1 MRRQALLSEGAS
13 AGGFSS
19 QTAATRPGLYQQKL
33 SASIVKILR
42 ESMKRHAKSPA
53 GRSGPRQRKAPE
65 GAPQS
70 APEATAVRQLTVG
83 EDAEGQRLDNYLVKV
98 LKGVPRTRIYRGLR
112 KGEFRVNRGRVKA
125 DYRLA
130 QGDVLR
136 IPPLHQPPP
145 GAPPVVSD
153 ARAEQ
158 LRARIVYEDAGL
170 LVVNK
175 PSGLAVHGGSGLNY
189 GLIECL
195 RQLRPEDR
203 YLELVHRLDR
213 DTSGLILIARKPAV
227 LRELHRQLRGD
238 GVDKRYLALVPG
250 RWPRGLRQVEA
261 PLEKNHLQSGER
273 MVRVSREGKPSLTRF
288 AVVETFAEATLVE
301 AQPVT
306 GRTHQIRVHARHA
319 GFPLLGDE
327 KYQDE
332 RGEALA
338 RSLGLRRLF
347 LHAASLRFSL
357 PEVGRIALQAPLDD
371 DLEQI
376 LEKLHK

>member
-1 MRRQALLSEGAS
+1 MKQQS
-13 AGGFSS
+13 AG
-19 QTAATRPGLYQQKL
+19 
-33 SASIVKILR
+33 IV
-42 ESMKRHAKSPA
+42 HA
-53 GRSGPRQRKAPE
+53 GVQHLE
-65 GAPQS
+65 
-70 APEATAVRQLTVG
+70 VG

-125 DYRLA
+125 EYRLA
-130 QGDVLR
+130 AGDVVR
-136 IPPLHQPPP
+136 VPPLHQPPP
-145 GAPPVVSD
+145 GAPPQISD

-158 LRARIVYEDAGL
+158 LRGRIVHEDAGL

-195 RQLRPEDR
+195 RQMRPEDR

-227 LRELHRQLRGD
+227 LRELHRQLRGE
-238 GVDKRYLALVPG
+238 GVDKRYLALVTG
-250 RWPRGLRQVEA
+250 RWPRRMTQVEA

-273 MVRVSREGKPSLTRF
+273 MVRVSREGKASLTRF
-288 AVVETFAEATLVE
+288 TVVESFARATLVE

-319 GFPLLGDE
+319 GHPLLGDE
-327 KYQDE
+327 KYQDDA
-332 RGEALA
+332 GAALA
-338 RSLGLRRLF
+338 RELGLKRLF
-347 LHAASLRFSL
+347 LHAASLRFQL
-357 PEVGRIALQAPLDD
+357 PGEAPLTLHAALDSE
-371 DLEQI
+371 LELI
-376 LEKLHK
+376 LEKLRNQLI